1 MAIQIQG
8 NGGTVAEVDGTSYRA
23 LRITNRPIDAGAFG
37 HYRLSTSVA
46 LVVTQAAN
54 GTLFSFRW
62 GDATR
67 LCVPSFIRLQAIQ
80 TAAATATIMPSFEVV
95 QARSWTVSDSAGTA
109 LTLTGNSF
117 KKRTSMGT
125 TLVTDIRKSAL
136 AAGCTVGTRTLDADA
151 VLQCPMQMTVTTP
164 NTQIYSSYLDF
175 TDGSDHPLVFAQNEG
190 FIVRGPTVVF
200 GAAGTA
206 NLIVDVGWAEVAA
219 Y

>member
-1 MAIQIQG
+1 MPIQVQG

-23 LRITNRPIDAGAFG
+23 LRTSPRPLDVGAFG
-37 HYRLSTSVA
+37 HYRLSTTVA

-67 LCVPSFIRLQAIQ
+67 LCVIQYIRLAVAQ
-80 TAAATATIMPSFEVV
+80 TVAATANIAPVFEVF
-95 QARSWTVSDSAGTA
+95 QARSFTVSDSIGTV

-125 TLVTDIRKSAL
+125 TLLTDARKATV
-136 AAGCTVGTRTLDADA
+136 AAGLTVGTRTLDADPIIQLNT
-151 VLQCPMQMTVTTP
+151 LQAITTI
-164 NTQIYSSYLDF
+164 NATHYTKEIDF
-175 TDGSDHPLVFAQNEG
+175 TDGTDHPLIFAQNEG

-206 NLIVDVGWAEVAA
+206 NLTVDVGWAEVSA

>member
-8 NGGTVAEVDGTSYRA
+8 NGGTVAEVDGSSYRA
-23 LRITNRPIDAGAFG
+23 LRVVQKPLDAGALG
-37 HYRLSTSVA
+37 HYRLSTTVA

-67 LCVPSFIRLQAIQ
+67 LCAIQYIRLQCLQ
-80 TAAATATIMPSFEVV
+80 TAAATATIMPSFEVL
-95 QARSWTVSDSAGTA
+95 QARSWSVSDSAGTA
-109 LTLTGNSF
+109 ITLTTNSM
-117 KKRTSMGT
+117 KKRTSFGT
-125 TLVTDIRKSAL
+125 TLVTDIRKSAV
-136 AAGCTVGTRTLDADA
+136 AAGLTAGTRTLDADA
-151 VLQCPMQMTVTTP
+151 IMQMPTQQTITTP
-164 NTQIYSSYLDF
+164 NTTVYSQSIDF
-175 TDGSDHPLVFAQNEG
+175 TDGSDHPLIFAQNEG

-206 NLIVDVGWAEVAA
+206 NLVVDIGWTELAS